1 MPPRGIGIRSLTLL
15 EAGGRSLR
23 RIGLGPL
30 VDRLGPALG
39 GRAARFEVEVDGLR
53 LTGNHVGQLYYLREL
68 AQARRE
74 VFFTELLV
82 GALRPGRSAVDGGA
96 HIGYMTLQL
105 ARAAGPGGRVVAFE
119 PNPEVQPVLALNVRR
134 NGIADRVRV
143 SAKALGAAPGSAVLH
158 VVGGGDASRLWP
170 SAGGRDVVPVE
181 VTCLDRELA
190 GEPVPD
196 VVKLDLEGAEVAAL
210 QGMRDLLGR
219 EAEAPTLFVECN
231 AEALAAA
238 GSSPAQL
245 LGLLGRHGY
254 VVWRIDE
261 AQRLLFPATASE
273 LEGDY
278 VNLVGARGD
287 AVHTYE
293 ALAA

>member
-1 MPPRGIGIRSLTLL
+1 MPRHGIGIRSLTLL
-15 EAGGRSLR
+15 EVGGRSLR
-23 RIGLGPL
+23 RVGLGPL

-105 ARAAGPGGRVVAFE
+105 ARAAGPGGGVVAFE
-119 PNPEVQPVLALNVRR
+119 PNAEVRPVLALNVRR
-134 NGIADRVRV
+134 NGLADRVRI
-143 SAKALGAAPGSAVLH
+143 SAKALGSAPGAAVLQ
-158 VVGGGDASRLWP
+158 VLGGGDASRLSP
-170 SAGGRDVVPVE
+170 SARGRDVVPVE

-190 GEPVPD
+190 DEPVPD
-196 VVKLDLEGAEVAAL
+196 VVKLDVEGAEVAAL
-210 QGMRDLLGR
+210 QGMRDLLAR
-219 EAEAPTLFVECN
+219 ETEAPTLFVECN
-231 AEALAAA
+231 AEALASA
-238 GSSPAQL
+238 GSSPARL
-245 LGLLGRHGY
+245 LDLLASHGY

-261 AQRLLFPATASE
+261 EQRRLVRATESE

-278 VNLVGARGD
+278 VNLVGARGH
-287 AVHTYE
+287 AVRTYE